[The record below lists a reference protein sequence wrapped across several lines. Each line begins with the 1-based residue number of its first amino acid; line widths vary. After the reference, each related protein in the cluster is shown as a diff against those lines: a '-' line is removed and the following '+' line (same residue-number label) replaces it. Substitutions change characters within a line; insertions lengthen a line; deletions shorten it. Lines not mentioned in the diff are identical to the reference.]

1 MAIKCKGC
9 GIELQ
14 YTDPGRLGYSPKQDA
29 QYCQRCFR
37 MTHYDDA
44 GISMRKGIDEGT
56 IMEQAASVD
65 GLIVWVM
72 DCFDLEAGILNGMH
86 RHFIGRD
93 VILAVTKCDLLPKT
107 MTDEKLFRFI
117 SSRLKQW
124 RFNPVAI
131 ALLRKGNREDL
142 ETLTNRIELFRK
154 GRDVLFMGK
163 ANAGKSTLLNG
174 LLRDSVLTVTR
185 YPGTTLDFN
194 EIEMDGWKLIDTPGL
209 LNKQSLLM
217 KVDESDL
224 KTVLPESRIKPQIYQ
239 FWENQSFAIGGLC
252 RIDLWTDSDSSA
264 VFYLSSR
271 LKLHRGKRE
280 NADVLWNRHQNE
292 LLVPTV
298 KEPFNQWRTY
308 TFESLKGK
316 VDLCIYGLGWVTL
329 SGSVKKATV
338 TVPSNVEVIQRK
350 AMI

>member
-14 YTDPGRLGYSPKQDA
+14 FSDPHALGYSPKENA
-29 QYCQRCFR
+29 EYCQRCFR

-44 GISMRKGIDEGT
+44 GISMRKGIDEGV
-56 IMEQAASVD
+56 IMEQASKTP

-107 MTDEKLFRFI
+107 MNEEKLARFI
-117 SSRLKQW
+117 MGRLKEW
-124 RFNPVAI
+124 DFKPVGLSLI
-131 ALLRKGNREDL
+131 RKGKKEDIQALREM
-142 ETLTNRIELFRK
+142 IELFRK
-154 GRDVLFMGK
+154 DGNVLFMGK

-174 LLRDSVLTVTR
+174 LLENSVLTVTR

-194 EIEMDGWKLIDTPGL
+194 EIEMNGWTLIDTPGL
-209 LNKQSLLM
+209 LNKESLMLGIS
-217 KVDESDL
+217 ESDL
-224 KTVLPESRIKPQIYQ
+224 KTVIPDTRIKPQIYQ
-239 FWENQSFAIGGLC
+239 LWENQSFAIGGVC
-252 RIDLWTDSDSSA
+252 RIDLWTKKDSSA

-271 LKLHRGKRE
+271 LKLHRGKLE
-280 NADVLWNRHQNE
+280 NADDLWMKHQGE
-292 LLVPTV
+292 LLSPTV
-298 KEPFNQWRTY
+298 EEPFSKWHSM
-308 TFESLKGK
+308 TFTRINGK
-316 VDLCIYGLGWVTL
+316 TDLCISGLGWITL
-329 SGSVKKATV
+329 SGAIDKAVV
-338 TVPSNVEVIQRK
+338 TVPSNVQVTRRK